1 MNGYSTVQLEKKLE
15 KDLAHVEL
23 EKKRESPMAAALAAD
38 LGRVA
43 SEAAS
48 KSIVT
53 VSELN
58 GTCHEVNR

>member
-1 MNGYSTVQLEKKLE
+1 
-15 KDLAHVEL
+15 
-23 EKKRESPMAAALAAD
+23 MAAALAAD

-58 GTCHEVNR
+58 GTCHKVKNRRLR